1 MSFRTPSRCGAATV
15 SIVRRVGRGAL
26 WPVRRLL
33 DPRFADVNRRLAST
47 QGALAAVAGSVNE
60 IVGSYA
66 ESQLEST
73 SFVGAQLRALEG
85 AVQDLRGDTEALRV
99 ELAALADAHR
109 GGAVRQ
115 RFAELTGGRIEDL
128 DLPAADLINYASSHR
143 GFAAQ
148 AELWLNP
155 PLVLAH
161 GEGEV
166 RLASVN
172 ERIVEL
178 AFAASAIAQLQPGA
192 RVLDFGSSESSLA
205 LTLASL
211 GFTVTALDLRTYPFE
226 HPHLTVVASPIEQW
240 AAEPRSFD
248 AALCV
253 STVEHV
259 GLGWYGGPRHEEGGD
274 RRALDRICELLVPGG
289 LLVLS
294 VPYGAPSVDAL
305 QRRYDHAQLDALVE
319 GWEILQRQVIEQVDE
334 RIWQPVEDSNGVA
347 VALVMARKPA
357 SA

>member
-1 MSFRTPSRCGAATV
+1 MSVRTLSRCEAAKV
-15 SIVRRVGRGAL
+15 SIARRVGRGAL
-26 WPVRRLL
+26 WPIRRLL
-33 DPRFADVNRRLAST
+33 DPRFADVNRRLALT
-47 QGALAAVAGSVNE
+47 QGTLAEIAGHMDE
-60 IVGSYA
+60 IIGNYA

-73 SFVGAQLRALEG
+73 SFVGAQLRALES
-85 AVQDLRGDTEALRV
+85 AVEDLRGDTKALRA
-99 ELAALADAHR
+99 ELAPHADEHPR
-109 GGAVRQ
+109 IVRE

-128 DLPAADLINYASSHR
+128 DRSAAELLNYANSHR

-155 PLVLAH
+155 PLILEH
-161 GEGEV
+161 GEREV

-178 AFAASAIAQLQPGA
+178 AFASSAIGRMEPDA

-211 GFTVTALDLRTYPFE
+211 GFEVTALDLRPYPFE
-226 HPHLTVVASPIEQW
+226 HPRLRVVASPIEQW
-240 AAEPRSFD
+240 AAQPRSFD

-253 STVEHV
+253 STLEHV
-259 GLGWYGGPRHEEGGD
+259 GLGWYGGPCHEDGGD
-274 RRALDRICELLVPGG
+274 RRALDRIYELLVPGG

-305 QRRYDHAQLDALVE
+305 QRRYDHAQLDALIE

-334 RIWQPVEDSNGVA
+334 RVWQPAEESHGVA